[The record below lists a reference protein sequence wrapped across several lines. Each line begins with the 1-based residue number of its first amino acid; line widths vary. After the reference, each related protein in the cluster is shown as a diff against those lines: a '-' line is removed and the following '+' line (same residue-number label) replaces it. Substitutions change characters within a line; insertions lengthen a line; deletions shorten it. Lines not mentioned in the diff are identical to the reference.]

1 MRDYVEE
8 LERQLM
14 VAAQTGMG
22 RTHVS
27 RRPGLIRSAAVT
39 LAVSVAVAAGVLVET
54 STGGLGLSNASAAAV
69 LRTAAD
75 AALIRSDP
83 FPAARQFFYARWKLS
98 ILTPIEEPSPRQKSS
113 EGYEARVSVLVRAW
127 WSPTRPGVIRRRVLG
142 VTFPTAAAR
151 ERWEALGRP
160 ALGEAAPSTSLP
172 ASGDDVQVGNR
183 LLTPRELLSLPRQPA
198 RLYLRLFAKTSAIE
212 VLELVSR
219 LDVYPIGGGLRAALY
234 RALARVQGVRL
245 AGSVR
250 TLSGR
255 AGEAV
260 SARIPH
266 SFGEQYEL
274 IVDVADGAL
283 LGSRAV
289 ATESR
294 NGIPAGTV
302 LSESDLVGR
311 GISS

>member
-1 MRDYVEE
+1 
-8 LERQLM
+8 
-14 VAAQTGMG
+14 
-22 RTHVS
+22 
-27 RRPGLIRSAAVT
+27 
-39 LAVSVAVAAGVLVET
+39 
-54 STGGLGLSNASAAAV
+54 
-69 LRTAAD
+69 
-75 AALIRSDP
+75 
-83 FPAARQFFYARWKLS
+83 
-98 ILTPIEEPSPRQKSS
+98 
-113 EGYEARVSVLVRAW
+113 
-127 WSPTRPGVIRRRVLG
+127 VIRRRVLG

-151 ERWEALGRP
+151 ERWQALGRP
-160 ALGEAAPSTSLP
+160 ALAETAPSTILP
-172 ASGDDVQVGNR
+172 ASGDDVQIGNR

-198 RLYLRLFAKTSAIE
+198 RLYLRLFAKTSAIDA
-212 VLELVSR
+212 LELVSR

-245 AGSVR
+245 AGKVR

-283 LGSRAV
+283 LGYRAV

-311 GISS
+311 GISN